1 MLLLVGRLKLVFSVS
16 VRNLRR
22 QWRRNSILLFA
33 ITVAV
38 GGVIVLNS
46 LVRGMQVQ
54 MVDTVVENLTGHIKI
69 QAKGY
74 RDDPSVANG
83 FEIDAEDATR
93 NLEDLPILGWA
104 TRLTVPSVI
113 MSERETRG
121 AQLVGI
127 DPTRE
132 SISYISNVRVE
143 GSHVENSSDSRLLI
157 GRALLNDLQTKLGR
171 RIVIIT
177 QDAEG
182 MSKEI
187 GYRIVGV
194 FDAQSDSAERAFV
207 FTGIEALQ
215 RLLETDRVTELSV
228 RFRTRYVDQDDFS
241 IVQQRFAGLD
251 VLSWQQV
258 NPFVAFMFETVDVVI
273 YIWLGVVLGAL
284 IFGLVNTLITAVLE
298 RTQEFGLFRAVGMR
312 PGIIVCQVVLESVIL
327 MVLGI
332 ALGLIGSSAVF
343 AWLREGIDLSAF
355 ASGVDMMGMSPR
367 INPAALP
374 RDIVVV
380 VVISLMLSFVAS
392 LFPALRAVRMNPLDA
407 LRN

>member
-194 FDAQSDSAERAFV
+194 FDAQSESAERAFV

-215 RLLETDRVTELSV
+215 GLLETDRVTELSV

-312 PGIIVCQVVLESVIL
+312 PGIIVSQVVLESVIL

>member
-215 RLLETDRVTELSV
+215 GLLETDRVTELSV

-312 PGIIVCQVVLESVIL
+312 PGIIVSQVVLESVIL

>member
-83 FEIDAEDATR
+83 FEIDAEEATR

-194 FDAQSDSAERAFV
+194 FDAQSESAERAFV

-215 RLLETDRVTELSV
+215 GLLETDRVTELSV

-312 PGIIVCQVVLESVIL
+312 PGIIVSQVVLESVIL